1 MTGIEYEC
9 LFANGPNLGINDINA
24 AIKLIYV
31 ADNSGMDAMSMGITI
46 SWAMES
52 FEKRAS
58 FKKEDFKCKKYPDGF
73 ELTFGN
79 GEAAVTTAE
88 MIRDQVRVLAKLL
101 SEGTRIASRTID
113 EERGSETYKWAMNSK
128 GSGTGRI

>member
-1 MTGIEYEC
+1 M
-9 LFANGPNLGINDINA
+9 NA

-52 FEKRAS
+52 FEKGRL
-58 FKKEDFKCKKYPDGF
+58 KERRFQMRTKYPEGL

-79 GEAAVTTAE
+79 GEAAVT
-88 MIRDQVRVLAKLL
+88 
-101 SEGTRIASRTID
+101 
-113 EERGSETYKWAMNSK
+113 
-128 GSGTGRI
+128 GR